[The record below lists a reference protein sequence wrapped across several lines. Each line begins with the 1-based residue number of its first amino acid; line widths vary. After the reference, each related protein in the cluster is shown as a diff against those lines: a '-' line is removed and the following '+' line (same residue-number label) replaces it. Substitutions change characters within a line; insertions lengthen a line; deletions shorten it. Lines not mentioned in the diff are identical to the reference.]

1 MAAYIA
7 DGVFRSVLDGAV
19 LALTVFPSLFIPKD
33 VAVPDVAGL
42 EYEEA
47 VIKLEDE
54 GFEVDPNAEDIAD
67 DKIEEG
73 LTAEDGPCSRRNREG
88 RFNCQAI

>member
-7 DGVFRSVLDGAV
+7 DGVFVLAASAV

-67 DKIEEG
+67 DKLKKG
-73 LTAEDGPCSRRNREG
+73 
-88 RFNCQAI
+88 